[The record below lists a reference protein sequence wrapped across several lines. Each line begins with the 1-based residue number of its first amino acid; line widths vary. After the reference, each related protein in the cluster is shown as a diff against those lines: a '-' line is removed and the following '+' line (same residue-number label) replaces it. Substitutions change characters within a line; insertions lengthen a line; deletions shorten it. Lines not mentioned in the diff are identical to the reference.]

1 MYYRQSNA
9 LTLSATQSSTETLLF
24 SGGSRATHLLRLVP
38 AALMAIY
45 VSPTGYALTTV
56 AMVDSP
62 PKAARIRDGLHRV
75 VLSSAVVPLVSRR
88 IMSRSGCANPS
99 GTLLTSA
106 ATVQTPGV
114 AWRRWQATKLLVA
127 LRWLQYTIAFVV
139 VNVCLFLLYQDYSTN
154 IASFI
159 GANSV

>member
-88 IMSRSGCANPS
+88 IMSRSGCASPS

-114 AWRRWQATKLLVA
+114 AWRRWQATKLCSRYRSGETCGAPV
-127 LRWLQYTIAFVV
+127 TGGTVV
-139 VNVCLFLLYQDYSTN
+139 VVAAVAQALWVWPTD
-154 IASFI
+154 
-159 GANSV
+159 